1 MEQVKVYYKKGHDEN
16 GAVLDLQSGRLEEL
30 QKLVGGRIESAF
42 LSIDLDERNIVLF
55 CNEEG
60 KIRHLPVHLWLYNK
74 LDFVAGPMI
83 FVKYDDEGEIISL
96 DDNEVKLI
104 EYEILMHV
112 MSCSERERANRW
124 IANEF

>member
-1 MEQVKVYYKKGHDEN
+1 MEQVKVYYKKGHEEN

-42 LSIDLDERNIVLF
+42 LSIDLDERNITLF

-60 KIRHLPVHLWLYNK
+60 KIRHLPAHLWLYNK
-74 LDFVAGPMI
+74 IDFVAGPMI

-104 EYEILMHV
+104 EDEILMHV